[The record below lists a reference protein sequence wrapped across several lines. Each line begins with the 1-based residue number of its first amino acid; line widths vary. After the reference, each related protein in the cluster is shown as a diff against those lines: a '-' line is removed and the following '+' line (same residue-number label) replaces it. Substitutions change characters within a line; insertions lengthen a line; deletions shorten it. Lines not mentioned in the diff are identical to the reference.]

1 MGNLAFLLA
10 RYWKKHKRSAFSL
23 LFSGTLLVLVVVFL
37 FLQIR
42 TDFDRKL
49 HSLYFDRIGM
59 YELEFRNVPEDV
71 QAQILKGKTGY
82 THSRIYAL
90 GKLGM
95 G

>member
-49 HSLYFDRIGM
+49 H
-59 YELEFRNVPEDV
+59 
-71 QAQILKGKTGY
+71 A
-82 THSRIYAL
+82 
-90 GKLGM
+90 
-95 G
+95 

>member
-42 TDFDRKL
+42 TDFDRKEGL
-49 HSLYFDRIGM
+49 HDTQPQPLQR
-59 YELEFRNVPEDV
+59 LTV
-71 QAQILKGKTGY
+71 QALF
-82 THSRIYAL
+82 L
-90 GKLGM
+90 
-95 G
+95 